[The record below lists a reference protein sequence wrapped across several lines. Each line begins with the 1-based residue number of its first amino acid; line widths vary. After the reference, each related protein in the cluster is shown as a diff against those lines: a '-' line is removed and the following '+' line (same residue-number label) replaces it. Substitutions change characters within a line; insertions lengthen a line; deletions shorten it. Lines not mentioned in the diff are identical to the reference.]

1 MSCGCTCRSEPCK
14 ESLHPGDRGPRVGDL
29 QRSLRDLGW
38 PIHDPDGTFGPATG
52 AAVVAFRASAGLD
65 DAPSVDCRVL
75 AALKRAA
82 DCPGGSDLAN
92 PKFLVVGS
100 VLDKHG
106 TAISAKGI
114 TVAHVL
120 LGTPTTLGTTTTDSL
135 GRFKVEFPS
144 SSLPSG
150 VVQPNLRVQVT
161 LTPDPDLH
169 SKVRYRARRIERF
182 HLVVGGTFVGR
193 SEYQR
198 VVDLVTP
205 HVTAAAIA
213 IEDLSR
219 DHAVDLARTLGIRA
233 SRMSRLVLAHKHDAA
248 LQPYSPSP
256 PGGDLKEPL
265 YGLLASGAP
274 AGLSRLRAQPRDS
287 LVTALDSAIR
297 RNVVGVDPA
306 DVGTIIDLLIERGH
320 RAALDLKPSTSGDR
334 KSLKDLLAYLGLS
347 DAEQLAFVE
356 ALRAHRGSE
365 EEFWA
370 THATPF
376 STAVGNARLRLAVD
390 LARLLNYF
398 LPVVEAVDTHIWVT
412 LAATSYSLR
421 RVARWTQSDWEA
433 RIASST
439 PTTVPGWF
447 SGTEAQY
454 AAAIIDQLR
463 SRFPADRLAGVDPV
477 SIPNL
482 GGSKFVNAIAG
493 LPDLDLR
500 RTPVDSAWAAANQG
514 VLEPAYLNAPDWQDQ
529 ALADFKRARRLLRIV
544 AAPEH
549 AEWLASRSYDSS
561 LRILELDRDQ
571 FIEEASGSGPM
582 TMDEAG
588 AAYDR
593 AVHTYH
599 AAQALFASSA
609 PSLWGAEPAA
619 SGGSAPASPGG
630 SDPVFGPATSC
641 ACGHCRSIYGPS
653 AYLFDIFVWLRS
665 ILGSGTPPV
674 PTALSLLL
682 DRRPELAHVELS
694 CVNADRVLPAIDLVN
709 EVLAVD
715 ARLRLG
721 CAPDNAGLSLP
732 ATPDLTLLQ
741 TTLSQ
746 EELETA
752 PEHVDG
758 WVFEGA
764 FFRDPAYSG
773 PGPELGVLRD
783 GLFPWTLPFRR
794 TESEAELRLR
804 ELATGRD
811 DLHRVLR
818 ARSGSFTSAD
828 TDAAYAALGT
838 HYEPDLRWL
847 LTGADP
853 QGQEWRAWGFRTATP
868 SGPWNE
874 YLNTVQRF
882 MDLTGLSYE
891 GTWSLVRAS
900 FVAATPGGL
909 PGDCDLSN
917 ARLVGSA
924 ASDLTTAIAE
934 RLRRLGRL
942 GRATGE
948 SYDDLD
954 DAIAILGGGNL
965 DDACVRELADA
976 RRLAARLGIGLG
988 ECLSFFG
995 PLRTADRTA
1004 PGGVTLPST
1013 YARHFLSAD
1022 VNTAPN
1028 PADPGLF
1035 RLSGGELAD
1044 AAMALIPDPDGDG
1057 MLERLAAG
1065 CRTSVEG
1072 IRALALGPFAEQAFG
1087 AGFDPVASSTRNLAN
1102 VSTLYRWS
1110 LFARTAGRAI
1120 PDLLRFAALSGFDP
1134 FATVGGRTRA
1144 SVALRF
1150 LDALDEASAPGW
1162 SVVELDWLLTHRADA
1177 VQAAAATEAQID
1189 AALLGWKGSLD
1200 ALFQQALPPGEAGN
1214 VLDPGEPERAGD
1226 PTGERTRELLVSAL
1240 AASDAASIPGGIDN
1254 FVHVLRQIGDG
1265 VTGAIADREGNSLD
1279 LPAQAALFDAVLQ
1292 VDASSGTGVARRFH
1306 PDTATAAGVRDLLI
1320 WDPAGPDPQS
1330 DRRAW
1335 SDSAYRTGLVY
1346 FELRQW
1352 QARIASVELVK
1363 TQIADWLRVDRA
1375 SAEAL
1380 LSAVQVAGVP
1390 AVEYLVLGGFRTS
1403 PTSADARRL
1412 LRRLEKLARL
1422 VRDLRL
1428 SAAELS
1434 WWLQAGG
1441 DALPLS
1447 ALPGEAGSPAGFP
1460 GFRALLGIVGLHDA
1474 LGVPGRPMLDAL
1486 SSGWTETAALLAWDD
1501 AETTTIH
1508 DALFSPAS
1516 PPLLRGDDDEVA
1528 IVRVA
1533 RATSY
1538 LARLQL
1544 SIAAALGLR
1553 AASVSPAA
1561 AQALSRSLRDRLDE
1575 ERWRTFEK
1583 GVQDAL
1589 RERTRDALAARMRLH
1604 YDLASPEDLVGHYV
1618 CDVWIS
1624 ACGRTSRIKS
1634 ALGAAQA
1641 FAQRALL
1648 GVEAAPGGPL
1658 VISATKVKE
1667 WETWRRWYRVWEANR
1682 KVFVYPENWLEPD
1695 LRTDASP
1702 LFKQLRSE
1710 LLQGDLDAERAEA
1723 AFVHYLEGLEE
1734 LTHLEAAAL
1743 FHEDVILSD
1752 GVRSLRLYLLA
1763 RTRSEPRRYYLRE
1776 RIDGDGWT
1784 PWEKVEAD
1792 IASEHVLPVV
1802 FQRRLFLLWPLF
1814 EVGGPDR
1821 DRVSFR
1827 MAWSV
1832 REGGTWRPA
1841 RRSTRMFPT
1850 VVPPQGETDTQG
1862 TIAGRQFRF
1871 RARAF
1876 GADLLVAV
1884 DQLSPIAGL
1893 SGEDSTMY
1901 QPRSLLR
1908 FDGGLHD
1915 WRLAESVENWSS
1927 PVPTKPLVPPGMIW
1941 VAQDFVDA
1949 WDGER
1954 PAAPDTE
1961 DPPSATALLIPIPV
1975 ADPGEDEGAYLAS
1988 PGDPEERAAS
1998 LVPVLGHTP
2007 TAFRI
2012 VSPHSPRVFST
2023 PEPFVFEDATR
2034 AFLFLPKT
2042 SRPQSK
2048 VRADAASTAPRTDD
2062 EFGLFAAT
2070 GAYEEELLGEL
2081 GSAWSPAAP
2090 DEPAPETYDALTL
2103 TTQTWP
2109 PDEPADAETAGF
2121 PPDAGTDMEFASY
2134 GSGQDALQAQMGSSA
2149 GRFRVEALH
2158 HPHVR
2163 DWLSDLRGGGVDAL
2177 FARENQVPTAPSYFS
2192 SEYSPRDVARPYPKD
2207 LVDLGPTGAWSLYHW
2222 EVFFHAPLLLAE
2234 HLRRAGRYAEA
2245 LQWIR
2250 RVFDPWDRG
2259 DTGSPDAPDRFW
2271 RFAWFAQA
2279 DAAPI
2284 ADLLVR
2290 SSVDPADLTD
2300 DERRQLDSLTAQIRD
2315 WAAHPF
2321 EPHRIARWRTSAY
2334 KRMTVMRTL
2343 GILLDW
2349 ADSLFERDTIES
2361 INEAVQLYAL
2371 AANVLG
2377 PRPMAV
2383 PQEPGPSTA
2392 QSWDDLQDSTVGGAF
2407 SNAIVELESLLPDIP
2422 LPEGSAGDPAPAIPW
2437 GLYFCIPWNDRLLS
2451 YWDRVSDRLFKVR
2464 HCMNIEG
2471 VVRSLPL
2478 WEPPIDPALLVAAAA
2493 AGVSIGDAL
2502 SEDARG
2508 TLPRH
2513 RFPILL
2519 ERAKECAREAQA
2531 LGSALLS
2538 ALEKQDAE
2546 AAGRLRSRHE
2556 VALLDLGREIRRQA
2570 IDEAK
2575 QNLAALEKGRLAN
2588 EERRARYAKYIEDG
2602 LLEPE
2607 RESQQKTKTAGELD
2621 AGAQIAETIAGILG
2635 LIPQISKDGPA
2646 WGGLHLATLLG
2657 HGVANALRSG
2667 STILRLQATEAA
2679 TNAANRRRKQD
2690 WVLQRDQA
2698 KRAAEQALAQEA
2710 AGAIRTA
2717 IAERELSNHDAQR
2730 EQSRQLADY
2739 LTSKFTNEELY
2750 GWMVGRLTE
2759 LHRQSYDLAL
2769 DLARRAERA
2778 MRFEVMGWDAPIGSD
2793 DPRVVRLGMYDGGRK
2808 GLLAAEELLLDLRRL
2823 EVAWLDRRVR
2833 ELEISKTISLADFAP
2848 EQLLE
2853 LRGTGSCTLTIPE
2866 LLLDRDYPGHYF
2878 RRIKSVAISIPAVTG
2893 SNAGVQ
2899 CRLRLTEDRVRVS
2912 TYVPAAVPPA
2922 AGYPESSPGADDRFL
2937 YRYDAA
2943 QQIVTSHGRED
2954 TGLLDGGSG
2963 DPRYLPFEG
2972 RGAVSTWEIEIPQ
2985 ENNSFDLR
2993 TLADVQLHVRYTSRD
3008 GGSTLRTAASAAAA
3022 PAPDPNDATGRLR
3035 LFSVRSEFADAWASF
3050 IEPEATATGHTLEVD
3065 LLAEQFP
3072 IRLGDLTETL
3082 RVEQI
3087 IFGLVL
3093 DSAPNAGA
3101 ATDLPVTVTAPNAV
3115 AIGDAG
3121 SPANDWEVPASDYWA
3136 GGGPQMKPETG
3147 PSLPL
3152 AVAILPIQRGG
3163 TTDDGLGVWT
3173 LELPST
3179 SVDDLPAPYW
3189 SGSPARL
3196 DPTRILDVVLLIE
3209 FSRS

>member
-1 MSCGCTCRSEPCK
+1 MTCGCTCRSEPCK
-14 ESLHPGDRGPRVGDL
+14 ESLLLGDRGPRVRDL

-38 PIHDPDGTFGPATG
+38 PIHDPEGTFGPATR
-52 AAVVAFRASAGLD
+52 AAVLAFRASAGLD
-65 DAPSVDCRVL
+65 DAPLVDCRVL
-75 AALKRAA
+75 AALKKAA
-82 DCPGGSDLAN
+82 DCPEGSDLAN
-92 PKFLVVGS
+92 PKFIVVGS

-106 TAISAKGI
+106 TAVAGKGI
-114 TVAHVL
+114 TIAHVL
-120 LGTPTTLGTTTTDSL
+120 LGTPTTLGTTTTDAL
-135 GRFKVEFPS
+135 GRFKVEFAA

-161 LTPDPDLH
+161 LTPDPDLY
-169 SKVRYRARRIERF
+169 SKVRYRACRIERF
-182 HLVVGGTFVGR
+182 HLVVGGTFAGR
-193 SEYQR
+193 TEYQR
-198 VVDLVTP
+198 IVDLVTP
-205 HVTAAAIA
+205 HVTTAGIA
-213 IEDLSR
+213 IQDLSR
-219 DHAVDLARTLGIRA
+219 DQAVDLARTLGIRA
-233 SRMSRLVLAHKHDAA
+233 SRVSRLVLANKHDAA
-248 LQPYSPSP
+248 LSPYSPAP

-287 LVTALDSAIR
+287 LVSGLDSAIR
-297 RNVVGVDPA
+297 RNVVGIDPA
-306 DVGTIIDLLIERGH
+306 DVGTIVDLLVERGH
-320 RAALDLKPSTSGDR
+320 RAILELKPSTSSDR

-347 DAEQLAFVE
+347 DAEQLGFVE

-365 EEFWA
+365 AEFWA
-370 THATPF
+370 AHTTPF
-376 STAVGNARLRLAVD
+376 STAIGNGRLRLAID

-398 LPVVEAVDTHIWVT
+398 MPVVQAVDTHIWVT
-412 LAATSYSLR
+412 LGATSYSLR
-421 RVARWTQSDWEA
+421 RVARWSQSYWEA
-433 RIASST
+433 RIASAT

-454 AAAIIDQLR
+454 ATAILDRLR
-463 SRFPADRLAGVDPV
+463 ARFPADRLAGIDPAT
-477 SIPNL
+477 IPGL
-482 GGSKFVNAIAG
+482 GGSKFVNAVAG

-500 RTPVDSAWAAANQG
+500 RTPVDSAWATTNQA
-514 VLEPAYLNAPDWQDQ
+514 VLEPAYLNASDWQDQ
-529 ALADFKRARRLLRIV
+529 ALRDFKRARRLLRLTSS
-544 AAPEH
+544 PDH

-582 TMDEAG
+582 TADDARTV
-588 AAYDR
+588 YDR
-593 AVHTYH
+593 AVHAYH
-599 AAQALFASSA
+599 ATQALFASSA
-609 PSLWGAEPAA
+609 PALWGAEPAA
-619 SGGSAPASPGG
+619 AGGSAPASPGG
-630 SDPVFGPATSC
+630 SNPVFGPATSC
-641 ACGHCRSIYGPS
+641 SCGHCRSIYGPS
-653 AYLFDIFVWLRS
+653 AYLFDILVWLRS

-709 EVLAVD
+709 EVLGVD

-721 CAPDNAGLSLP
+721 CSPDNTGPNLASP
-732 ATPDLTLLQ
+732 PDLTLLQ
-741 TTLSQ
+741 TTLT
-746 EELETA
+746 EGEMETA
-752 PEHVDG
+752 PEHVDDF
-758 WVFEGA
+758 VFEGT
-764 FFRDPAYSG
+764 FFRDPANSG

-794 TESEAELRLR
+794 TVAEAELRLR
-804 ELATGRD
+804 ELGTVRD
-811 DLHRVLR
+811 ELHRLLH

-828 TDAAYAALGT
+828 TDAGYAALGT
-838 HYEPDLRWL
+838 HFEPDLRWL

-853 QGQEWRAWGFRTATP
+853 QGQEWRAWGFRTSTP

-882 MDLTGLSYE
+882 MDRTGLSYE
-891 GTWSLVRAS
+891 GTWSLVRTS

-909 PGDCDLSN
+909 PADCDLSD

-942 GRATGE
+942 GHATGA
-948 SYDDLD
+948 SFADLD
-954 DAIAILGGGNL
+954 DAISVLGGGSL
-965 DDACVRELADA
+965 DDAFVRELADA
-976 RRLAARLGIGLG
+976 RRLAERLRIGLG
-988 ECLSFFG
+988 DCLALFG
-995 PLRTADRTA
+995 TLRTTDRTA
-1004 PGGVTLPST
+1004 PGGVTLRSL
-1013 YARHFLSAD
+1013 YARQFLTAE
-1022 VNTAPN
+1022 VTTAPN
-1028 PADPGLF
+1028 PSDPGLF

-1044 AAMALIPDPDGDG
+1044 AALALIPDPDTDG
-1057 MLERLAAG
+1057 LLERLAAG

-1072 IRALALGPFAEQAFG
+1072 IRALTMGSFAEQALG
-1087 AGFDPVASSTRNLAN
+1087 AGFDPSASSTRNLAN

-1110 LFARTAGRAI
+1110 LLARATGRSTA
-1120 PDLLRFAALSGFDP
+1120 DLLRFMALSDFDP
-1134 FATVGGRTRA
+1134 FEAVGGRTRA

-1150 LDALDEASAPGW
+1150 LDALDEATAPGW
-1162 SVVELDWLLTHRADA
+1162 GVLELDWLLTHRADA
-1177 VQAAAATEAQID
+1177 VEAVALPGPQID
-1189 AALLGWKGSLD
+1189 AALVGWRGALD
-1200 ALFQQALPPGEAGN
+1200 ALFRQSLPLGESGD
-1214 VLDPGEPERAGD
+1214 VTGPGEPERAGD

-1240 AASDAASIPGGIDN
+1240 TDTEANAVPGGIDN
-1254 FVHVLRQIGDG
+1254 FVYVLGQIGDG
-1265 VTGAIADREGNSLD
+1265 AGAIVDREGTSLD
-1279 LPAQAALFDAVLQ
+1279 LAAQAILFDAVFQ
-1292 VDASSGTGVARRFH
+1292 IDAASGTGVTRRFH
-1306 PDTATAAGVRDLLI
+1306 PDTATAIAIRTLLI
-1320 WDPAGPDPQS
+1320 WDPTGPDPQS
-1330 DRRAW
+1330 DRRSW
-1335 SDSAYRTGLVY
+1335 SDPAYRTSLVC

-1352 QARIASVELVK
+1352 QARVASVELLKSQV
-1363 TQIADWLRVDRA
+1363 ADWLRIDRA
-1375 SAEAL
+1375 SAEVL
-1380 LSAVQVAGVP
+1380 LGTVQAAGVP
-1390 AVEYLVLGGFRTS
+1390 AIEYLVLGGFRAD
-1403 PTSADARRL
+1403 PTSAEARAL
-1412 LRRLEKLARL
+1412 ARRLEKLARV

-1428 SAAELS
+1428 STSEVA
-1434 WWLQAGG
+1434 WWLEAGG

-1447 ALPGEAGSPAGFP
+1447 GLPGETGVPASFP
-1460 GFRALLGIVGLHDA
+1460 GFRALLGIVGLRDA
-1474 LGVPGRPMLDAL
+1474 YRVPGRSLLDAL
-1486 SSGWTETAALLAWDD
+1486 STGWPETALLLRWDAD
-1501 AETTTIH
+1501 ETTAIH
-1508 DALFSPAS
+1508 DALFSTPS
-1516 PPLLRGDDDEVA
+1516 DLLVRGDDDEVA
-1528 IVRVA
+1528 FVRVA
-1533 RATSY
+1533 RAMGY

-1544 SIAAALGLR
+1544 SAAAALGLR
-1553 AASVSPAA
+1553 VSSVSPGA
-1561 AQALSRSLRDRLDE
+1561 AQVLSRSLRDRLDE
-1575 ERWRTFEK
+1575 DRWRVFEK

-1604 YDLASPEDLVGHYV
+1604 YGFASAEDLVGQYL
-1618 CDVWIS
+1618 CDVWVS
-1624 ACGRTSRIKS
+1624 ACGRTSRIKG

-1648 GVEAAPGGPL
+1648 GIEAGAGGPL
-1658 VISATKVKE
+1658 VISASKVKE

-1743 FHEDVILSD
+1743 FHEDVILPD
-1752 GVRSLRLYLLA
+1752 GARSHRLYLLA

-1792 IASEHVLPVV
+1792 ISSEHILPVV

-1814 EVGGPDR
+1814 EVGGPNR

-1841 RRSTRMFPT
+1841 RRSTQVFPT
-1850 VVPPQGETDTQG
+1850 VVPPQGEADTQG
-1862 TIAGRQFRF
+1862 MIAGRQFRF

-1884 DQLSPIAGL
+1884 DQVSPIAGL
-1893 SGEDSTMY
+1893 SGEDTTMY

-1915 WRLAESVENWSS
+1915 WRIVESVESWST
-1927 PVPTKPLVPPGMIW
+1927 PVPTKPLVPPGAVW
-1941 VAQDFVDA
+1941 VGQDFVDA
-1949 WDGER
+1949 WNGER
-1954 PAAPDTE
+1954 PAAPDIE
-1961 DPPSATALLIPIPV
+1961 DPVSATALLIQVPIAEPGDDENTYLV
-1975 ADPGEDEGAYLAS
+1975 DPGA
-1988 PGDPEERAAS
+1988 PEERAATV
-1998 LVPVLGHTP
+1998 LPVLGHTP
-2007 TAFRI
+2007 TAYRI
-2012 VSPHSPRVFST
+2012 VSPHSPKVFST
-2023 PEPFVFEDATR
+2023 SEPFVFEDATR

-2048 VRADAASTAPRTDD
+2048 LRGDAASLAPRTDD
-2062 EFGLFAAT
+2062 DFGLSAAS
-2070 GAYEEELLGEL
+2070 GSYEAELLGEL
-2081 GSAWSPAAP
+2081 GSAWSPPAP
-2090 DEPAPETYDALTL
+2090 DEPAAETYDGLTL
-2103 TTQTWP
+2103 TTLSWP

-2134 GSGQDALQAQMGSSA
+2134 GPGQDALQAQMGTAA

-2163 DWLSDLRGGGVDAL
+2163 DWLSDLRGGGLDAL
-2177 FARENQVPTAPSYFS
+2177 FARENQAPSAPSYFS

-2207 LVDLGPTGAWSLYHW
+2207 LVDFSPTGAWSLYHW

-2259 DTGSPDAPDRFW
+2259 DTGSPDAPARFW

-2279 DAAPI
+2279 DSAPI

-2290 SSVDPADLTD
+2290 SSVDPEDLTD
-2300 DERRQLDSLTAQIRD
+2300 DERRQIDSLTAQIRD

-2343 GILLDW
+2343 DILLDW
-2349 ADSLFERDTIES
+2349 ADALFERDTIES

-2371 AANVLG
+2371 AASILG
-2377 PRPMAV
+2377 PRPMSV
-2383 PQEPGPSTA
+2383 PQEPGASPA
-2392 QSWDDLQDSTVGGAF
+2392 QSWDDLQDGTVGGAF
-2407 SNAIVELESLLPDIP
+2407 SNAVVELESLLPDIP
-2422 LPEGSAGDPAPAIPW
+2422 LPEGSAGDPAPAVPW

-2502 SEDARG
+2502 AEDAQG
-2508 TLPRH
+2508 TLPKH

-2519 ERAKECAREAQA
+2519 ERAKECAREAQS

-2546 AAGRLRSRHE
+2546 VLGRLRSRHE
-2556 VALLDLGREIRRQA
+2556 VALLDLGREARRQA
-2570 IDEAK
+2570 IDEAR
-2575 QNLAALEKGRLAN
+2575 QNLGALEKGRLAN
-2588 EERRARYAKYIEDG
+2588 VERQARYAKYIEDG
-2602 LLEPE
+2602 LLESE
-2607 RESQQKTKTAGELD
+2607 QESQEKTKTAGELD
-2621 AGAQIAETIAGILG
+2621 AAAQIAEAVAGILG
-2635 LIPQISKDGPA
+2635 LIPQIGGPNTQ
-2646 WGGLHLATLLG
+2646 WGGLNLATFVS
-2657 HGVANALRSG
+2657 HAVANGLRVGG
-2667 STILRLQATEAA
+2667 SIVRLEAGEAA

-2698 KRAAEQALAQEA
+2698 KRAAEQAKAQEA
-2710 AGAIRTA
+2710 GGAIRLA
-2717 IAERELSNHDAQR
+2717 IVERELATHDAQR
-2730 EQSRQLADY
+2730 EQSRDLADY
-2739 LTSKFTNEELY
+2739 LTSKFTKEELY

-2778 MRFEVMGWDAPIGSD
+2778 MRFEVMGWDAPRDPD
-2793 DPRVVRLGMYDGGRK
+2793 DRKVVRLGMYDGGRK
-2808 GLLAAEELLLDLRRL
+2808 GLLAGEELLLDLRRL
-2823 EVAWLDRRVR
+2823 EVTWLDRRVR

-2853 LRGTGSCTLTIPE
+2853 LRETGTCTLTIPE
-2866 LLLDRDYPGHYF
+2866 LLFDRDYPGHYF

-2893 SNAGVQ
+2893 PTAGVQ

-2912 TYVPAAVPPA
+2912 TNVPPAVPPA
-2922 AGYPESSPGADDRFL
+2922 SGYPESSPGADGRFL
-2937 YRYDAA
+2937 YRYDAT

-2972 RGAVSTWEIEIPQ
+2972 RGAVSTWDIEIPQ
-2985 ENNSFDLR
+2985 ENNAFDLR
-2993 TLADVQLHVRYTSRD
+2993 ALSDVQIHVRYTARD
-3008 GGSTLRTAASAAAA
+3008 GGSTLRAEAAAVAA

-3065 LLAEQFP
+3065 LLAERFP
-3072 IRLGDLTETL
+3072 IRVGNLTQTL
-3082 RVEQI
+3082 RVERLTV
-3087 IFGLVL
+3087 FLLL
-3093 DSAPNAGA
+3093 DSAPSAPDVTAG
-3101 ATDLPVTVTAPNAV
+3101 LPVGVVPSG
-3115 AIGDAG
+3115 GDTFGDPSGSFDWEPEAGYWTAG
-3121 SPANDWEVPASDYWA
+3121 SAQLLPLSSPPD
-3136 GGGPQMKPETG
+3136 
-3147 PSLPL
+3147 LPL
-3152 AVAILPIQRGG
+3152 AVLKLPVVRQG
-3163 TTDDGLGVWT
+3163 TAGDGPGTWQIT
-3173 LELPST
+3173 LSSSSVALLPGT
-3179 SVDDLPAPYW
+3179 KYETGAQPFLLADRV
-3189 SGSPARL
+3189 
-3196 DPTRILDVVLLIE
+3196 LDVLLLAE